1 MGRFATT
8 WCSAGLAALTLLAPR
23 AAKAEPAL
31 PDVVVHRT
39 DDAADCPDSAALAA
53 RVDRH
58 MKRPALRPRKDPAG
72 PGQERP
78 SLDVQIYRSEAGYT
92 AVVQT
97 GEKTRQISDKGDT
110 CRGLADAMA
119 ITLAIL
125 LDTEVPPPPLTPEP
139 TPSAAPPRPL
149 PAMPRVEAAP
159 EPAPAQP
166 ARTQPFAAPPRT
178 FRVVAGAG
186 ATVATGLLTQ
196 LSLGGTGYVGLGI
209 GRIFSVEAGFLAL
222 PTQTIP
228 YAGKVKGAATN
239 ATPTVDIELTSALL
253 RLCATARIVTDATR
267 AGLCAGAL
275 VGTVRGAGRGFVVNQ
290 TVTDPWAAGNLGAIL
305 EQTLFWRLSLV
316 TRASVYVPILR
327 RSFTVDN
334 IEAGSDPVAFS
345 PASVGA
351 GLDAELRLSIW

>member
-39 DDAADCPDSAALAA
+39 DDAAECPDSAALAA

-139 TPSAAPPRPL
+139 TPSPARCPRCRASRPRPS
-149 PAMPRVEAAP
+149 PRLRNRRERSRSLRRRAP
-159 EPAPAQP
+159 FASSPAPA
-166 ARTQPFAAPPRT
+166 
-178 FRVVAGAG
+178 
-186 ATVATGLLTQ
+186 
-196 LSLGGTGYVGLGI
+196 
-209 GRIFSVEAGFLAL
+209 
-222 PTQTIP
+222 
-228 YAGKVKGAATN
+228 
-239 ATPTVDIELTSALL
+239 
-253 RLCATARIVTDATR
+253 
-267 AGLCAGAL
+267 
-275 VGTVRGAGRGFVVNQ
+275 
-290 TVTDPWAAGNLGAIL
+290 
-305 EQTLFWRLSLV
+305 
-316 TRASVYVPILR
+316 R
-327 RSFTVDN
+327 RSRR
-334 IEAGSDPVAFS
+334 AC
-345 PASVGA
+345 
-351 GLDAELRLSIW
+351 